1 VFLPVHK
8 RRKGLKMTSESQQPW
23 MTGPLPEH
31 SIYPTAEISP
41 NSLDGRTGICLV
53 FIYIY
58 IYVKFVHFYGACL
71 LGPTNP
77 KKEVLHKIGLCFKPR
92 IFHTRFCSVFV
103 RPLSLSLSL

>member
-58 IYVKFVHFYGACL
+58 ICQVCSFLRCVSV
-71 LGPTNP
+71 GPHQP
-77 KKEVLHKIGLCFKPR
+77 
-92 IFHTRFCSVFV
+92 
-103 RPLSLSLSL
+103 